1 MLFFQCENLHV
12 CLARVSDLSIFSIWA
27 GRWWRASAWRLIY
40 GVSLAT
46 RPVTSAEKCWPEPI
60 HDHYTIPSTFYVSW
74 SAIFINQF
82 LKFPF
87 VRLTKK
93 VWNKFIINAP
103 NRGMMA
109 LSIWPCKVRQKSS
122 VSPSTNYLTM
132 GWPFLGVAMQLSCT
146 HIHFCLWPK
155 QKGKMSDSYV
165 TIFWWLQTKDAGSL
179 KLHFFLMNFKG
190 GWKYIRQL
198 FTLERNHRTGL
209 GAPAI
214 SKPHTAAAI
223 LNQILWPYS
232 WFLAH
237 WKPKKWPYIG
247 LCP

>member
-155 QKGKMSDSYV
+155 QKGENVRFMLQFFDGFKLRMLAPSNF
-165 TIFWWLQTKDAGSL
+165 IFSSWTSRGAGSTFVSYSL
-179 KLHFFLMNFKG
+179 WNGTTEQAWGPLRYPNH
-190 GWKYIRQL
+190 IRLQ
-198 FTLERNHRTGL
+198 R
-209 GAPAI
+209 
-214 SKPHTAAAI
+214 
-223 LNQILWPYS
+223 S
-232 WFLAH
+232 WTRFCGPIH
-237 WKPKKWPYIG
+237 G
-247 LCP
+247 F